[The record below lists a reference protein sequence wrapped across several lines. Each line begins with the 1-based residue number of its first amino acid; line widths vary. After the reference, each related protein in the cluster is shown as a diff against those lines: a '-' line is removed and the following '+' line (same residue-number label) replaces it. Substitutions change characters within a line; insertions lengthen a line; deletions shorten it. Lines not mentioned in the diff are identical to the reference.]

1 MRIIPILLV
10 FVFSVNSSAGILQYC
25 YYALKRNF
33 HQVHDQPV
41 KRLENMTKMQKIS
54 NKLRKKTSVPVE
66 NAQTQLVDKRI
77 ATVSNQIQTQNYETL
92 YRDLRVLW
100 GDVELNFKNMLQQEE
115 LIAQKMQLAK
125 NAKNAE
131 RVVLFK
137 EINQAKKSF
146 NKSAKVV
153 GQQFVEYKGIR
164 HYLESQLKYQKCSF
178 ECQSEIRKVLGK
190 MGAGDKVPLASMEKQ
205 LIETPLSGEVMMFQE
220 TTAEFRRVV
229 RDHLNA
235 FAVQKKLVPLLADSH
250 LATLPVIKDV
260 FKNFWWNKIARTKHF
275 HLIDDVIR
283 FEGNIQNKVKML
295 EDVMAKT
302 SDTSLL
308 VTFARREDYA
318 AKKAFQEIYD
328 YANVRREY
336 SVLRKLMNESQ
347 DLSQKIGPI
356 NLIEKKSK
364 AALLVTSI
372 VVVGGVST
380 VLYFNFS
387 SPETREDNGPVA
399 PNIPPNGP
407 QDDDNEV
414 IPIDIRIDNQEID
427 ELLDQYEQILDIL
440 TENV

>member
-1 MRIIPILLV
+1 
-10 FVFSVNSSAGILQYC
+10 
-25 YYALKRNF
+25 
-33 HQVHDQPV
+33 
-41 KRLENMTKMQKIS
+41 
-54 NKLRKKTSVPVE
+54 
-66 NAQTQLVDKRI
+66 
-77 ATVSNQIQTQNYETL
+77 
-92 YRDLRVLW
+92 
-100 GDVELNFKNMLQQEE
+100 
-115 LIAQKMQLAK
+115 
-125 NAKNAE
+125 
-131 RVVLFK
+131 
-137 EINQAKKSF
+137 
-146 NKSAKVV
+146 
-153 GQQFVEYKGIR
+153 
-164 HYLESQLKYQKCSF
+164 
-178 ECQSEIRKVLGK
+178 
-190 MGAGDKVPLASMEKQ
+190 
-205 LIETPLSGEVMMFQE
+205 
-220 TTAEFRRVV
+220 
-229 RDHLNA
+229 
-235 FAVQKKLVPLLADSH
+235 
-250 LATLPVIKDV
+250 
-260 FKNFWWNKIARTKHF
+260 
-275 HLIDDVIR
+275 VIR